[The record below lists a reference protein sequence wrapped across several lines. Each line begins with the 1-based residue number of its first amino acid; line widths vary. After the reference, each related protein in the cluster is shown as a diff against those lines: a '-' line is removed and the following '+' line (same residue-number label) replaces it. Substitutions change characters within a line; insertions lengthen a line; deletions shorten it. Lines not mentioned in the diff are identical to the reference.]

1 MNVERVARTNLIA
14 GAIVLGIAGTML
26 YLTTVDK
33 PPVVENQNYYT
44 GFYEPLPEV
53 IPVDEPQVA
62 DLPPLQEGFES
73 SVQMV
78 YEDLAD
84 LSHTPYALPDIADL
98 SIEAYEELPEILP
111 PLSEVDLPPLES

>member
-1 MNVERVARTNLIA
+1 MNQEQQARTNLIA

-26 YLTTVDK
+26 YLTTTNK

-44 GFYEPLPEV
+44 GFYEALPEV
-53 IPVDEPQVA
+53 LPVDELQVA

-73 SVQMV
+73 SVQVV

-84 LSHTPYALPDIADL
+84 LSHTPYVLPDIADL

>member
-1 MNVERVARTNLIA
+1 MNEERVAKTNLIA
-14 GAIVLGIAGTML
+14 GAIVLGIAGYML
-26 YLTTVDK
+26 YATTTST

-53 IPVDEPQVA
+53 IPVDELQVA

-73 SVQMV
+73 SVQVV

-111 PLSEVDLPPLES
+111 SLSEVDLPPLES